1 MHDTFRDGTSRFRYS
16 QSHVKSRSFASGS
29 MLFVTSSS
37 CITTHTLSCFR
48 SHFRCLS
55 MYTQRHASTHAH
67 GIHAYIARV
76 LFPTSGLLTVPNT
89 HMYNTVGDDCEAVY
103 QQDAGVLDADECLTQ
118 LWDQIAQSEG
128 VDAVTNSKV
137 QKIIPN
143 YKSKNVDTNQNNDAS
158 DSDKHS
164 KPGTGAARGA
174 CASSKKKTAAVVLSD
189 GCTYTADS
197 VVLTPGAW
205 INDLMTKID
214 YDSNNH
220 THTQTHNADAASEA
234 ERDRVI
240 DNASPLQ
247 FPLYISDESVS
258 YHLPLNHAQSS
269 ASSSNSNDN
278 NNDIDGST
286 SGGGDAS
293 NQGYVGHT
301 ANDMPIWIGHFDFG
315 IIPGMCMFRPYT
327 HAQLNQRSVLHARVW
342 Q

>member
-1 MHDTFRDGTSRFRYS
+1 
-16 QSHVKSRSFASGS
+16 
-29 MLFVTSSS
+29 
-37 CITTHTLSCFR
+37 
-48 SHFRCLS
+48 

-143 YKSKNVDTNQNNDAS
+143 YKSKNVDTNQNNDTS